1 MILSVKSFI
10 LQYKPILLSKI
21 LNIDQRISPSKVNWN
36 NEIELI
42 NILNDL
48 SSLDY
53 YVLTLNK
60 VVDNIITKMKMNKI
74 PSENLTID
82 TILPIFIYI
91 MCLSN
96 LRHTSLIFHLL
107 WDLLSNEYKMSNLG
121 YNVSILGSCIEGIKG
136 LPEWY
141 MRKCSIY
148 IQKVWK
154 GYYTRKLFGLFKK
167 FGILKELSSWLDIR
181 SYKEDY
187 NLYSPILE
195 ANITFG
201 YLINSAKTPEPV
213 LPESVNN
220 QLASLLI

>member
-1 MILSVKSFI
+1 M
-10 LQYKPILLSKI
+10 
-21 LNIDQRISPSKVNWN
+21 KVNWDS
-36 NEIELI
+36 EIDLI
-42 NILNDL
+42 NIMNDI

-53 YVLTLNK
+53 YIIILNR
-60 VVDNIITKMKMNKI
+60 VVDNIINKMKKNNI
-74 PSENLTID
+74 SSSSLTID

-91 MCLSN
+91 MCLSK
-96 LRHTSLIFHLL
+96 LRHTSLLFHLL

-141 MRKCSIY
+141 MTKSSIY
-148 IQKVWK
+148 IQKIWK
-154 GYYTRKLFGLFKK
+154 GFYTRKLFKLFKK
-167 FGILKELSSWLDIR
+167 YGILSELSSWLDIKC
-181 SYKEDY
+181 YKEDY